1 MIDSATSKR
10 VVSYREDNQIR
21 IKLYS
26 FGDMALLEDHLY
38 YKLGIEI
45 DSFKPIKDSNGKVIG
60 SELIYEEFKDVDL
73 LQSIIDEF
81 EITEE

>member
-1 MIDSATSKR
+1 MIDSTTRKR
-10 VVSYREDNQIR
+10 VVAYREDNQIR